1 VHEQLEQAQ
10 NHYKLQYD
18 RNHQELEFNPGD
30 WVWLRLLHRPVASLN
45 VIGRGKLGLKYYDPF
60 RVRERIGEVA
70 YKLQLSP
77 DAKLHGT
84 FHLGLLMKF
93 HSETSSSPGVL
104 PPIRHGRACLEP
116 AEVIKS
122 RLARDRRELL
132 VRWTGQVA
140 ADTT

>member
-1 VHEQLEQAQ
+1 VRVHTRRGALAGSTPPANEFIFQVHEQLEQAQ

-70 YKLQLSP
+70 YKLQLPP

-93 HSETSSSPGVL
+93 HSETSSSPGCCHLFVM
-104 PPIRHGRACLEP
+104 GA
-116 AEVIKS
+116 
-122 RLARDRRELL
+122 LAWSQPR
-132 VRWTGQVA
+132 
-140 ADTT
+140 